1 MKKIIGLILS
11 TLIIYV
17 FLIPQTIYAK
27 PVDQNG
33 MGLKNDFNYASE
45 SAFEG
50 LPDDSELEEE
60 VNEAT
65 KDISVIKQG
74 KAKNIKQ
81 GKEGL
86 YKTYEEEF
94 KALYKQNKKVSK
106 ETADYV
112 NDIAKKYNTSTNQIE
127 AGKFDFNDHALNL
140 FIKLGSGGLNLV
152 TKPLGTFTLKP
163 SEILDSPSATPLK
176 NAFDSLT
183 DSLIIVFIIFQVLK
197 IIVLKAT
204 DIGNY
209 SNAIY
214 EKVAKTIIALVII
227 ALYDPLFKL
236 VLNIQYL
243 LITPILKSITID
255 NQLGSIIMLKTLIV
269 SPDSIII
276 AVPVLGL
283 LMLVVTLSLFFSLA
297 YLIILY
303 VTGPLAI
310 STMVNEEMNFYSLWV
325 RKLVARVLTVF
336 LQSLCIALS
345 LSTLFRVTFDPQK
358 SGTDILLSGAF
369 LLVALSIPKI
379 LENFGD
385 SSGTG
390 RTTVMAVRSF
400 VSKK

>member
-50 LPDDSELEEE
+50 LPDDSDLEKE

-65 KDISVIKQG
+65 KDISVIEQANTKTIQKG
-74 KAKNIKQ
+74 K
-81 GKEGL
+81 GGL
-86 YKTYEEEF
+86 YKTYQEEF
-94 KALYKQNKKVSK
+94 DSLLDKQKKINKDQAKATEKL
-106 ETADYV
+106 V
-112 NDIAKKYNTSTNQIE
+112 NKYNTSTNKLE
-127 AGKFDFNDHALNL
+127 VKKFDFAGHMMNT
-140 FIKLGSGGLNLV
+140 FINFGSGALDLV
-152 TKPLGTFTLKP
+152 TKPLATFTIKP
-163 SEILDSPSATPLK
+163 SDILDSPSAQPLK

-183 DSLIIVFIIFQVLK
+183 DSLIIVFIIFQVMK

-243 LITPILKSITID
+243 LITPILKSISID
-255 NQLGSIIMLKTLIV
+255 EQLGSIIMMKTIIV
-269 SPDSIII
+269 GPDTIII
-276 AVPVLGL
+276 AMPVLGI
-283 LMLVVTLSLFFSLA
+283 LMLVVTISLFYSLA
-297 YLIILY
+297 YLILLY

-310 STMVNEEMNFYSLWV
+310 STMVNEEMDFYSLWV

-336 LQSLCIALS
+336 LQSLCIALA
-345 LSTLFRVTFDPQK
+345 LSTLFRITFDLQK
-358 SGTDILLSGAF
+358 NATDILLSGAF
-369 LLVALSIPKI
+369 LLVALSVPKI

-385 SSGTG
+385 TSGTG
-390 RTTVMAVRSF
+390 RTTIMAVRSIAR
-400 VSKK
+400 K